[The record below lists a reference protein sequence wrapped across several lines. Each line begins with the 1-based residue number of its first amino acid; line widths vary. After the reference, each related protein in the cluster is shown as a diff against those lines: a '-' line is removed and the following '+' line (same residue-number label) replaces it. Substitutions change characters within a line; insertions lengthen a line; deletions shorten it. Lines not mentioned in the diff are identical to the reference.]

1 MPWRIPG
8 CDKNNKN
15 AEGKTNIHLALMQS
29 FEDDTPLC
37 RSNCTIKDNSY
48 YQFGYYYAAPPVKY
62 WQPLNVAGF
71 QHCLQSY
78 VLVQK
83 GKKRVDSKMFCSVLC
98 KVYIHGATTWC

>member
-1 MPWRIPG
+1 MQIRWLKCMPWRIPG

-83 GKKRVDSKMFCSVLC
+83 GKKASGF
-98 KVYIHGATTWC
+98 